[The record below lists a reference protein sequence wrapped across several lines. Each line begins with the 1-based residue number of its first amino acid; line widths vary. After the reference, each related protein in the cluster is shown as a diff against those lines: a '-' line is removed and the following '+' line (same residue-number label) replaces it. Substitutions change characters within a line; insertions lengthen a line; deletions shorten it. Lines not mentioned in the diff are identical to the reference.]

1 MSINKKKEVLRLDIK
16 RNTAHYKR
24 MLSVTQKKN
33 FSQYKKDL
41 LQRKE
46 SLSSIRREALFD
58 VRKRLLQVEK
68 GVSSFDFVYEV
79 VACYTQRNEQWRTQI
94 AYSKDERR
102 LNGGAGVYSFCG

>member
-16 RNTAHYKR
+16 RDTAHYKR
-24 MLSVTQKKN
+24 VLSVTQKKN

-58 VRKRLLQVEK
+58 VRKRPFQVEK
-68 GVSSFDFVYEV
+68 GVSSFSLCWTLFTRWWLVTHRGMND
-79 VACYTQRNEQWRTQI
+79 
-94 AYSKDERR
+94 
-102 LNGGAGVYSFCG
+102 GGFK

>member
-1 MSINKKKEVLRLDIK
+1 MSINKKKEVLHLDIK

-58 VRKRLLQVEK
+58 VSKGILQVEK
-68 GVSSFDFVYEV
+68 GVSSFLLCWTLFTRWWLV
-79 VACYTQRNEQWRTQI
+79 THRGMN
-94 AYSKDERR
+94 
-102 LNGGAGVYSFCG
+102 NGGLKQPVLRIDEG

>member
-1 MSINKKKEVLRLDIK
+1 MSINKKKEVLHLDIK

-24 MLSVTQKKN
+24 VFSVTQKKN

-58 VRKRLLQVEK
+58 VRKRLL
-68 GVSSFDFVYEV
+68 
-79 VACYTQRNEQWRTQI
+79 
-94 AYSKDERR
+94 
-102 LNGGAGVYSFCG
+102 

>member
-1 MSINKKKEVLRLDIK
+1 MTTINSLTSSFACVMSINKKKEVLRLDIK

-24 MLSVTQKKN
+24 VLSVTQKKN
-33 FSQYKKDL
+33 FSQFKKGL

-68 GVSSFDFVYEV
+68 GVSSFSLCWTLFTRWWLV
-79 VACYTQRNEQWRTQI
+79 THRGMN
-94 AYSKDERR
+94 
-102 LNGGAGVYSFCG
+102 NGGLK

>member
-24 MLSVTQKKN
+24 VLSVTQKKN
-33 FSQYKKDL
+33 FSQFKKGL

-68 GVSSFDFVYEV
+68 GVSSFSLCWTLFTRWWLVTY
-79 VACYTQRNEQWRTQI
+79 RGMN
-94 AYSKDERR
+94 
-102 LNGGAGVYSFCG
+102 NGGLK

>member
-16 RNTAHYKR
+16 SETARYKR
-24 MLSVTQKKN
+24 GLLATQKKN

-68 GVSSFDFVYEV
+68 GVPSFLLCCTLFMRWWLVTHRGTSD
-79 VACYTQRNEQWRTQI
+79 
-94 AYSKDERR
+94 
-102 LNGGAGVYSFCG
+102 GGLK